1 MKIIGLTGSVGMG
14 KSVAASLLRRLRIPV
29 HDSDAAI
36 HEMLSPRGEAFT
48 LVARMFPAAWDL
60 KKHVIDRR
68 KLGEIVF
75 NDPEARRK
83 LEAVLHPYVWARQR
97 KFILKAR
104 RLGLKQVVLDI
115 PLLYETGSERKC
127 DAVVVVTAPHLIQ
140 RQRVLRRANMS
151 EQKFHAI
158 LALQLPDLEKRRRA
172 DYVVQSGLGRAFT
185 LQRLK
190 AFLRSLR

>member
-36 HEMLSPRGEAFT
+36 HEMLSPTGEAFT
-48 LVARMFPAAWDL
+48 LVARMFPSAWDM
-60 KKHVIDRR
+60 KKRIIDRR

-83 LEAVLHPYVWARQR
+83 LEAVLHPFVWARQR
-97 KFILKAR
+97 KFVLKAR
-104 RLGLKQVVLDI
+104 RMGVKRVVLDI

-127 DAVVVVTAPHLIQ
+127 DAVMVVTAPYLLQ
-140 RQRVLRRANMS
+140 RQRVLRRANMT

-158 LALQLPDLEKRRRA
+158 LALQVPDIEKRRRA
-172 DYVVQSGLGRAFT
+172 DYVIHSGLGRAFS
-185 LQRLK
+185 LQQIK

>member
-1 MKIIGLTGSVGMG
+1 
-14 KSVAASLLRRLRIPV
+14 
-29 HDSDAAI
+29 
-36 HEMLSPRGEAFT
+36 
-48 LVARMFPAAWDL
+48 MFPAAWDL

-115 PLLYETGSERKC
+115 PLLYETGSDRKC